1 MLYSLYI
8 LKDGKDG
15 KSRSREVGIATTNK
29 DGSLTLHFD
38 VAIPLTADNQQAKV
52 FMRQIEQKAQS
63 VEQPATAVAQLASST
78 PAPTRSWSWA

>member
-38 VAIPLTADNQQAKV
+38 VAVPLTADNQQAKV
-52 FMRQIEQKAQS
+52 FMRVIEPKAQS
-63 VEQPATAVAQLASST
+63 PEQPAVAVA
-78 PAPTRSWSWA
+78 

>member
-63 VEQPATAVAQLASST
+63 VEQPTQAVA
-78 PAPTRSWSWA
+78 

>member
-63 VEQPATAVAQLASST
+63 VEQPATAVA
-78 PAPTRSWSWA
+78 

>member
-8 LKDGKDG
+8 LKQGADN
-15 KSRSREVGIATTNK
+15 KSRKREVGIATTNK

-52 FMRQIEQKAQS
+52 FMREI
-63 VEQPATAVAQLASST
+63 VRTEQPQSGGEEPAQAVA
-78 PAPTRSWSWA
+78 

>member
-8 LKDGKDG
+8 LKDSKDG

-38 VAIPLTADNQQAKV
+38 VAMELTADNQQAKV

-63 VEQPATAVAQLASST
+63 VEQPAQAVA
-78 PAPTRSWSWA
+78 

>member
-15 KSRSREVGIATTNK
+15 KSRSREVGIATTNN

-63 VEQPATAVAQLASST
+63 VEQPAQAVA
-78 PAPTRSWSWA
+78 